1 MAYGR
6 DRLAVVLAQR
16 RPFAVK
22 DACRTMIAR
31 VPGRELVGN
40 VKHEFCRITL
50 CAERVAY
57 EFQRGLVTDAADDEE
72 QFFLRAVVDV
82 QRGRTHAGACR
93 NIACRGPVES
103 QIAKCVQS
111 CEQEVPRCTDCNGTP
126 HVVGFNAWFSER
138 FACHFGFLPNG
149 HLASQISQ
157 TLSRHNSHL
166 WPGSGLDHTAGSR
179 PQMHRRSQLAVASR
193 PSSRACAGV
202 CHFRV
207 SRGRVLSLRA
217 TVSQSS
223 RVSDRRSAPLGQ
235 YWRSKPLMFSFEPPC
250 HGECGSQKNT
260 ASPVSTVNCAC

>member
-179 PQMHRRSQLAVASR
+179 PQMHHFERQNRWNYLQ
-193 PSSRACAGV
+193 RAADACGNHAAQD
-202 CHFRV
+202 RV
-207 SRGRVLSLRA
+207 SANCDIDAVRGCVCLLYTSPSPRDGLLSRMP
-217 TVSQSS
+217 S
-223 RVSDRRSAPLGQ
+223 
-235 YWRSKPLMFSFEPPC
+235 
-250 HGECGSQKNT
+250 
-260 ASPVSTVNCAC
+260 